1 MAEVQE
7 EVCAFCKK
15 SGELMI
21 LQDTS
26 EEILAHYY
34 CMLFS
39 PGVITSPK
47 KDSQD
52 NTVEFDIS
60 SVIKEINRGKKLR
73 CSFCKRNGATVGCYN
88 NSCKKTYHCEC
99 VNEVGGVPIEDE
111 VTERYIAFCPDHLGD
126 IEVVQNNEP
135 VAPGDLP
142 DDGIMLVENITHTD
156 EDTILP
162 FEFPANVD
170 KLMNLSNDQKS
181 KLIESYKEA
190 ERQMSRIGD
199 TTKAA
204 QAFWNLCR
212 ENKCREF
219 FLNSVKCNMK
229 SVFQKIIHEEP
240 KDKDFE
246 QAFAFLQAS
255 GCFADFMN
263 GTEDDQTKMNS
274 RTSNRQESYNE
285 SDSENAGSST
295 EVKGQRIFTRDE
307 NPKEMES
314 ESPDPSQTSNKVG
327 QCTTEVEGEWSKTSS
342 LSVNSKVKRS
352 SRVEDLNG
360 MQSELSKSPLK
371 GNRIEGSCREKDHD
385 DIQCEITSES
395 RRKEESSKGEYLDK
409 METESPAA
417 SLFSHSA
424 SRKSDETLTGNTSR
438 RHRVS
443 KINRSKAIKANLR
456 VLKTQQQTLLYQL
469 KQQTKDGDSGFATNL
484 IQFLRKVPEDK
495 RLFTQISI
503 LNVLSSVL
511 DQQPMSISNSAS

>member
-126 IEVVQNNEP
+126 IEVVQK
-135 VAPGDLP
+135 
-142 DDGIMLVENITHTD
+142 
-156 EDTILP
+156 
-162 FEFPANVD
+162 FPANVD

>member
-162 FEFPANVD
+162 FEQPLDETASPNDQKIGHMLVEETTHTDGDSVPTSEFPANVD

-199 TTKAA
+199 TT
-204 QAFWNLCR
+204 
-212 ENKCREF
+212 
-219 FLNSVKCNMK
+219 
-229 SVFQKIIHEEP
+229 
-240 KDKDFE
+240 KDFE